1 MKSSPTVELASR
13 IALWWMDT
21 RPLSKEARERR
32 QKRRAARR
40 KARKGE
46 PLTPE
51 EEALMAKE
59 KSIVQLPDG
68 TVVERTEPTIPA
80 RTSTKVA
87 LALVTPMI
95 TALPFYG
102 DLNNLMLKACQSE
115 QGPVPFLVGYLGA
128 AVLAYLVAR
137 ISKSPSKPGKL

>member
-1 MKSSPTVELASR
+1 MKASPTVELASR

-59 KSIVQLPDG
+59 KSIVKLPDG
-68 TVVERTEPTIPA
+68 TVVERTEPTIPL
-80 RTSTKVA
+80 RTSSKVA
-87 LALVTPMI
+87 LTILTPLI
-95 TALPFYG
+95 TALPFYDEING
-102 DLNNLMLKACQSE
+102 VLLQACQAE
-115 QGPVPFLVGYLGA
+115 QGPTLFLGGFLVAGGLSYIA
-128 AVLAYLVAR
+128 AR
-137 ISKSPSKPGKL
+137 FSKSPANPGKL